1 MAVLQNSTLPI
12 ESGDNKLE
20 QIIATYDDRQLLW
33 LSGYLYGL
41 AQQKTDNR
49 VSSDVVYRS
58 PVGTPSPNGRDAST
72 VMTGTNG
79 NVAVVAK
86 PTKVT
91 ILYGSQSG
99 NSKKAANQA
108 AEALKGAGSEVV
120 VADMSE
126 YKPAQL
132 KNEKMLLFV
141 VATYGEGEPPAAAEE
156 LHKFIF
162 SSRAPKL
169 SADTQFAVLALG
181 DKSYLQYCQTGKDF
195 DQQLEKLG
203 AKRIADRVDCDVDWH
218 DDAEKWINT
227 VVSKLPKPT
236 NGAVS
241 NGNGQTYLTATKSEA
256 PVSKYDRK
264 NPFEAEVLEKIQ
276 LNGRGSVKETWH
288 VELSLEGSDLVYEPG
303 DALNVFAT
311 NSERLVADVLKTS
324 KLDPSVLVD
333 FGGEKH
339 KLGDVLLQKAELSV
353 LTRDVLQKYYDFT
366 KNDKLKALLD
376 DPKVLQAYTYGR
388 DVADLFVDF
397 PADVPPQYFADFLRK
412 MPARAYSIASSLA
425 AHEDEVHLT
434 VGAVRYN
441 FRGRKK
447 EGVASSFLADR
458 VSTGE
463 KVKVFVEKNEF
474 FKLPKDPSTDIIM
487 VGPGTGIAPFRAF
500 VEERAE
506 TGATGKNW
514 LFFGNPNFTTDFLYQ
529 TEWQQYLKKG
539 VLDRLDLA
547 FSRDQKNKIYV
558 QDRLL
563 QKSKGIFER
572 LQNGAFFYVCGDKN
586 RMAKDVE
593 EALVQI
599 AIKEGGFS
607 EEKAVDC
614 VKDLK
619 KQRRYLEDVY

>member
-58 PVGTPSPNGRDAST
+58 PVGTPSVT
-72 VMTGTNG
+72 TGTNG
-79 NVAVVAK
+79 NVAVAAK

-132 KNEKMLLFV
+132 KNEKLLLFV

-218 DDAEKWINT
+218 DDAEKWIKT
-227 VVSKLPKPT
+227 VMSVVSRQSSV
-236 NGAVS
+236 VS
-241 NGNGQTYLTATKSEA
+241 SSVVKNGQNGLSPAASSLS
-256 PVSKYDRK
+256 PKYDRK

-366 KNDKLKALLD
+366 KNDKLKALLA
-376 DPKVLQAYTYGR
+376 DPKALQTYAYGR

-572 LQNGAFFYVCGDKN
+572 LQNGAYFYVCGDKN

-599 AIKEGGFS
+599 AIKEGGYS

>member
-1 MAVLQNSTLPI
+1 MMAVLQNSTLPI

-58 PVGTPSPNGRDAST
+58 PVGTPSVT
-72 VMTGTNG
+72 TGTNG
-79 NVAVVAK
+79 NVAIAAK

-108 AEALKGAGSEVV
+108 ADALKAAGSEVV

-132 KNEKMLLFV
+132 KNEKLLLFV

-203 AKRIADRVDCDVDWH
+203 ATRIADRVDCDVDWH
-218 DDAEKWINT
+218 DDAEKWIKT
-227 VVSKLPKPT
+227 VVEKLPKPT
-236 NGAVS
+236 NGVAS
-241 NGNGQTYLTATKSEA
+241 NGNGQSYVTATKSEA

-333 FGGEKH
+333 FGGEKQ

-353 LTRDVLQKYYDFT
+353 LTRDVLQKYYEFT
-366 KNDKLKALLD
+366 KNDKLKALLA
-376 DPKVLQAYTYGR
+376 DPKALQTYAYGR

-458 VSTGE
+458 VAIGE

-474 FKLPKDPSTDIIM
+474 FKLPKDPSADIIM

-572 LQNGAFFYVCGDKN
+572 LQNGAYFYVCGDKN

-599 AIKEGGFS
+599 AIKEGGYS

>member
-58 PVGTPSPNGRDAST
+58 PVGTPSVTT
-72 VMTGTNG
+72 VTNG
-79 NVAVVAK
+79 NVAVAVK

-132 KNEKMLLFV
+132 KNEKLLLFV

-236 NGAVS
+236 NGVAS
-241 NGNGQTYLTATKSEA
+241 NGNGQTHLTAMKAEA

-264 NPFEAEVLEKIQ
+264 NPFEAEILEKIQ

-288 VELSLEGSDLVYEPG
+288 VELSLDGSDLVYEPG

-333 FGGEKH
+333 FGGEKL
-339 KLGDVLLQKAELSV
+339 KLGDVLLEKAELSV

-366 KNDKLKALLD
+366 KNDKLKALLA
-376 DPKVLQAYTYGR
+376 DPKALQAYIYGR

-397 PADVPPQYFADFLRK
+397 PADVSPQYFADFLRK

-458 VSTGE
+458 VSIGE

-474 FKLPKDPSTDIIM
+474 FKLPKDPSADIIM

-500 VEERAE
+500 VEERVE
-506 TGATGKNW
+506 TGANGKNW

-539 VLDRLDLA
+539 GLDRLDLA

-572 LQNGAFFYVCGDKN
+572 LQNGAYFYVCGDKN

-593 EALVQI
+593 QVLVQI

-607 EEKAVDC
+607 EEKALDC

>member
-1 MAVLQNSTLPI
+1 MPVLQNSTLPI
-12 ESGDNKLE
+12 ESADNKLE

-41 AQQKTDNR
+41 AQAKSGSAVPSN
-49 VSSDVVYRS
+49 VVYRS
-58 PVGTPSPNGRDAST
+58 PVDTPSGATAS
-72 VMTGTNG
+72 NG
-79 NVAVVAK
+79 NGAVK
-86 PTKVT
+86 PSKVT

-99 NSKKAANQA
+99 NSKKAANQTA
-108 AEALKGAGSEVV
+108 DALKAAGSEVV

-132 KNEKMLLFV
+132 KNEKLLLFV

-203 AKRIADRVDCDVDWH
+203 AKRLSERVDCDVDWQ
-218 DDAEKWINT
+218 DDAEKWIKT
-227 VVSKLPKPT
+227 VVEKLPKPT

-241 NGNGQTYLTATKSEA
+241 NSNGQSYVTAIKPA
-256 PVSKYDRK
+256 VAVSKYDRK
-264 NPFEAEVLEKIQ
+264 NPFEAEILEKIQ

-288 VELSLEGSDLVYEPG
+288 VELSLADSDLVYEPG

-333 FGGEKH
+333 FGGEKQ

-353 LTRDVLQKYYDFT
+353 LTRDVLQKYFDFT
-366 KNDKLKALLD
+366 KNDKLKALLA
-376 DPKVLQAYTYGR
+376 DPKALQAYTYGR

-434 VGAVRYN
+434 VGAMRYN

-458 VSTGE
+458 VSIGE
-463 KVKVFVEKNEF
+463 SVKVFVEKNEY
-474 FKLPKDPSTDIIM
+474 FKLPNDPSADIIM

-506 TGATGKNW
+506 TGASGKNW

-539 VLDRLDLA
+539 GLDRLDLA

-563 QKSKGIFER
+563 QKSKGIFEK
-572 LQNGAFFYVCGDKN
+572 LQNGAHFYVCGDKN
-586 RMAKDVE
+586 KMAGDVE
-593 EALVQI
+593 RTLIKIV
-599 AIKEGGFS
+599 IKEGGFS
-607 EEKAVDC
+607 EGKATEFI
-614 VKDLK
+614 KDLK
-619 KQRRYLEDVY
+619 KKRQYLEDVY

>member
-12 ESGDNKLE
+12 ETGDNKLE

-41 AQQKTDNR
+41 AQAKTGNR
-49 VSSDVVYRS
+49 LPSEVVYRS
-58 PVGTPSPNGRDAST
+58 PESTPSVGIA
-72 VMTGTNG
+72 TNG
-79 NVAVVAK
+79 NVAVAAK
-86 PTKVT
+86 PSKVT

-99 NSKKAANQA
+99 NSKKAANQTA
-108 AEALKGAGSEVV
+108 DALKAAGSEVV

-132 KNEKMLLFV
+132 KNEKLLLFV
-141 VATYGEGEPPAAAEE
+141 IATYGEGEPPAAAEE
-156 LHKFIF
+156 LHKYIF

-203 AKRIADRVDCDVDWH
+203 AKRLADRVDCDVDWH
-218 DDAEKWINT
+218 DDAESWIKT
-227 VVSKLPKPT
+227 VVQKMPKPT
-236 NGAVS
+236 NGVAL
-241 NGNGQTYLTATKSEA
+241 NGNGHASFVATKAEA
-256 PVSKYDRK
+256 AVSKYNRK
-264 NPFEAEVLEKIQ
+264 KPFEAEVLEKIQ

-288 VELSLEGSDLVYEPG
+288 LELSLEGSDLVYEPG

-324 KLDPSVLVD
+324 KMDPSVLVD
-333 FGGEKH
+333 FGGEKQ
-339 KLGDVLLQKAELSV
+339 KLGDVLMQKAELSV
-353 LTRDVLQKYYDFT
+353 LTRDVLQKYFDFT
-366 KNDKLKALLD
+366 KNDKLKALLA
-376 DPKVLQAYTYGR
+376 DPKALQSYTYGR

-458 VSTGE
+458 VSIGE
-463 KVKVFVEKNEF
+463 KVQVFVEKNEY
-474 FKLPKDPSTDIIM
+474 FKLPNDPSADIIM

-506 TGATGKNW
+506 TGASGKNW

-539 VLDRLDLA
+539 GLDRLDLA
-547 FSRDQKNKIYV
+547 FSRDQKDKIYV
-558 QDRLL
+558 QNRLL

-572 LQNGAFFYVCGDKN
+572 LQNGAYFYVCGDKN
-586 RMAKDVE
+586 KMAGDVE
-593 EALVQI
+593 RALIQI
-599 AIKEGGFS
+599 AVKEGGFS
-607 EEKAVDC
+607 EERATEYI
-614 VKDLK
+614 KDLK
-619 KQRRYLEDVY
+619 KKRQYLEDVY

>member
-12 ESGDNKLE
+12 EQADNKFDQL
-20 QIIATYDDRQLLW
+20 ISTYDDRQLLW

-41 AQQKTDNR
+41 ANAKADNR
-49 VSSDVVYRS
+49 VATDVVYRS
-58 PVGTPSPNGRDAST
+58 PVAPSVSN
-72 VMTGTNG
+72 GTNG
-79 NVAVVAK
+79 NVAVAAK
-86 PTKVT
+86 PSKVT
-91 ILYGSQSG
+91 ILFGSQSG
-99 NSKKAANQA
+99 NCKKVANQA
-108 AEALKGAGSEVV
+108 ADALKAAGSEVV
-120 VADMSE
+120 VTDMAE

-132 KNEKMLLFV
+132 KNEKLLLIV
-141 VATYGEGEPPAAAEE
+141 AATYGEGEPPAAAEE

-169 SADTQFAVLALG
+169 TADTQFAVLALG
-181 DKSYLQYCQTGKDF
+181 DKSYLQYCQTGKEF

-203 AKRIADRVDCDVDWH
+203 AKRIADRIDCDVDYH
-218 DDAEKWINT
+218 DDADSWVKTI
-227 VVSKLPKPT
+227 VQKLPKPT
-236 NGAVS
+236 NGAAS
-241 NGNGQTYLTATKSEA
+241 NGNGSYLTATKQETPA
-256 PVSKYDRK
+256 SKFDRK

-288 VELSLEGSDLVYEPG
+288 VELGLEGSGLTYEPG

-333 FGGEKH
+333 FDGQKQ
-339 KLGDVLLQKAELSV
+339 KLGDVLLEKAELSV
-353 LTRDVLQKYYDFT
+353 LTRDVLQKYYGFT
-366 KNDKLKALLD
+366 KNEKLKAVLD
-376 DPKVLQAYTYGR
+376 DPKALQTYIYGR

-397 PADVPPQYFADFLRK
+397 PSEVPPQYFADFLRK

-458 VSTGE
+458 VSIGE
-463 KVKVFVEKNEF
+463 KVKVFVEKNEY
-474 FKLPKDPSTDIIM
+474 FKLPNDPNADIIM

-506 TGATGKNW
+506 TGAEGKNW

-539 VLDRLDLA
+539 NLDRLDLA
-547 FSRDQKNKIYV
+547 FSRDQKDKVYV
-558 QDRLL
+558 QHRLL
-563 QKSKGIFER
+563 QKSKLIFER
-572 LQNGAFFYVCGDKN
+572 LQNGSYFYVCGDKN
-586 RMAKDVE
+586 KMAGDVE
-593 EALVQI
+593 RALVQI
-599 AIKEGGFS
+599 AVKEGGFS
-607 EEKAVDC
+607 EEKAVEFI
-614 VKDLK
+614 KDLK
-619 KQRRYLEDVY
+619 KKRQYLEDVY

>member
-58 PVGTPSPNGRDAST
+58 PVGTPSVT
-72 VMTGTNG
+72 TGTNG
-79 NVAVVAK
+79 NVAVAAK

-108 AEALKGAGSEVV
+108 ADALKAAGSEVV

-132 KNEKMLLFV
+132 KNEKLLLFV

-203 AKRIADRVDCDVDWH
+203 ATRIADRVDCDVDWH
-218 DDAEKWINT
+218 DDAEKWIKT
-227 VVSKLPKPT
+227 VVEKLPKPT
-236 NGAVS
+236 NGVAS
-241 NGNGQTYLTATKSEA
+241 NGNGQSYVTATKSEA

-333 FGGEKH
+333 FGGEKQ

-353 LTRDVLQKYYDFT
+353 LTRDVLQKYYEFT
-366 KNDKLKALLD
+366 KNDKLKALLA
-376 DPKVLQAYTYGR
+376 DPKALQTYAYGR

-458 VSTGE
+458 VAIGE

-474 FKLPKDPSTDIIM
+474 FKLPKDPSADIIM

-563 QKSKGIFER
+563 QKSKGIFDR
-572 LQNGAFFYVCGDKN
+572 LQNGAYFYVCGDKN

-599 AIKEGGFS
+599 AIKEGGYS

>member
-1 MAVLQNSTLPI
+1 MMAVLQNSTLPI

-58 PVGTPSPNGRDAST
+58 PVGTPSVT
-72 VMTGTNG
+72 TGTNG
-79 NVAVVAK
+79 NVAVAAK

-108 AEALKGAGSEVV
+108 AEALKGGGSEVV

-132 KNEKMLLFV
+132 KNEKLLLFV

-227 VVSKLPKPT
+227 VVSKLPPPPQR
-236 NGAVS
+236 GAVSAS
-241 NGNGQTYLTATKSEA
+241 NGNGYASLTATKSEA

-333 FGGEKH
+333 FGGEKQ

-366 KNDKLKALLD
+366 KNDKLKALLA
-376 DPKVLQAYTYGR
+376 DPKALQTYAYGR

-458 VSTGE
+458 VSAGE

-572 LQNGAFFYVCGDKN
+572 LQNGAYFYVCGDKN

>member
-1 MAVLQNSTLPI
+1 MMAVLQNSTLPI

-58 PVGTPSPNGRDAST
+58 PVGTPSVT
-72 VMTGTNG
+72 TGTNG
-79 NVAVVAK
+79 NVAIAAK

-108 AEALKGAGSEVV
+108 ADALKAAGSEVV

-132 KNEKMLLFV
+132 KNEKLLLFV

-203 AKRIADRVDCDVDWH
+203 ATRIADRVDCDVDWH

-227 VVSKLPKPT
+227 VVEKLPKPT
-236 NGAVS
+236 NGVAS

-264 NPFEAEVLEKIQ
+264 NPFEAEILEKIQ

-333 FGGEKH
+333 FGGEKQ

-353 LTRDVLQKYYDFT
+353 LTRDVLQKYYEFT
-366 KNDKLKALLD
+366 KNDKLKALLA
-376 DPKVLQAYTYGR
+376 DPKALQTYAYGR

-458 VSTGE
+458 VAIGE

-474 FKLPKDPSTDIIM
+474 FKLPKDPSADIIM

-572 LQNGAFFYVCGDKN
+572 LQNGAYFYVCGDKN

-599 AIKEGGFS
+599 AIKEGGYS

>member
-1 MAVLQNSTLPI
+1 
-12 ESGDNKLE
+12 
-20 QIIATYDDRQLLW
+20 
-33 LSGYLYGL
+33 
-41 AQQKTDNR
+41 
-49 VSSDVVYRS
+49 
-58 PVGTPSPNGRDAST
+58 
-72 VMTGTNG
+72 
-79 NVAVVAK
+79 
-86 PTKVT
+86 
-91 ILYGSQSG
+91 
-99 NSKKAANQA
+99 
-108 AEALKGAGSEVV
+108 
-120 VADMSE
+120 
-126 YKPAQL
+126 
-132 KNEKMLLFV
+132 
-141 VATYGEGEPPAAAEE
+141 
-156 LHKFIF
+156 
-162 SSRAPKL
+162 
-169 SADTQFAVLALG
+169 
-181 DKSYLQYCQTGKDF
+181 
-195 DQQLEKLG
+195 
-203 AKRIADRVDCDVDWH
+203 
-218 DDAEKWINT
+218 
-227 VVSKLPKPT
+227 
-236 NGAVS
+236 
-241 NGNGQTYLTATKSEA
+241 
-256 PVSKYDRK
+256 
-264 NPFEAEVLEKIQ
+264 
-276 LNGRGSVKETWH
+276 
-288 VELSLEGSDLVYEPG
+288 
-303 DALNVFAT
+303 
-311 NSERLVADVLKTS
+311 VADVLKTS

-333 FGGEKH
+333 FGGEKQ

-366 KNDKLKALLD
+366 KNDKLKALLA
-376 DPKVLQAYTYGR
+376 DPKALQTYAYGR

-458 VSTGE
+458 VSAGE

-572 LQNGAFFYVCGDKN
+572 LQNGAYFYVCGDKN

>member
-1 MAVLQNSTLPI
+1 MTLTENIKLPI
-12 ESGDNKLE
+12 GLDTNALQQITADLNE
-20 QIIATYDDRQLLW
+20 QQLMW
-33 LSGYLYGL
+33 LSGYFFGVSQ
-41 AQQKTDNR
+41 AQNR
-49 VSSDVVYRS
+49 VAAPNSN
-58 PVGTPSPNGRDAST
+58 GNGNGFAAAMTPSVQTAA
-72 VMTGTNG
+72 
-79 NVAVVAK
+79 AVQT
-86 PTKVT
+86 PTSKVT

-99 NSKKAANQA
+99 NSKKAANQTA
-108 AEALKGAGSEVV
+108 DALKAAGSEVV
-120 VADMSE
+120 VTDMSE

-132 KNEKMLLFV
+132 KNEKLLLFV
-141 VATYGEGEPPAAAEE
+141 IATYGEGEPPAAAEE
-156 LHKFIF
+156 LHKYIF

-195 DQQLEKLG
+195 DEQLEKLG
-203 AKRIADRVDCDVDWH
+203 AKRLADRVDCDVDWH
-218 DDAEKWINT
+218 DDAENWIKT
-227 VVSKLPKPT
+227 VVGKMPAPPPQR
-236 NGAVS
+236 GAGVAS
-241 NGNGQTYLTATKSEA
+241 NGNGQSHLVAA
-256 PVSKYDRK
+256 PSVKAASKYDRK
-264 NPFEAEVLEKIQ
+264 NPFEAEILEKIQ

-288 VELSLEGSDLVYEPG
+288 IELGLEGSDLVYEPG

-333 FGGEKH
+333 FGGENL
-339 KLGDVLLQKAELSV
+339 KLGDVLLEKAELSV
-353 LTRDVLQKYYDFT
+353 LTRDVLQKYFDFT
-366 KNDKLKALLD
+366 KNEKLKELLA
-376 DPKVLQAYTYGR
+376 DPKALQTYIYGR

-397 PADVPPQYFADFLRK
+397 PAEVPPQYFADFLRK

-458 VSTGE
+458 VATGE

-474 FKLPKDPSTDIIM
+474 FKLPKDSSTDIIM

-506 TGATGKNW
+506 TGASGKNW

-539 VLDRLDLA
+539 SLDRLDLA
-547 FSRDQKNKIYV
+547 FSRDQKDKIYV
-558 QDRLL
+558 QNRLL
-563 QKSKGIFER
+563 QKSKLVFEKI
-572 LQNGAFFYVCGDKN
+572 QNGAYFYVCGDKN

-593 EALVQI
+593 QALVQI
-599 AIKEGGFS
+599 AMKEGGFS
-607 EEKAVDC
+607 EEKAIEC

-619 KQRRYLEDVY
+619 KQRRFLEDVY

>member
-41 AQQKTDNR
+41 AQSKTG
-49 VSSDVVYRS
+49 SSAPSNVVYRS
-58 PVGTPSPNGRDAST
+58 PVETPSVA
-72 VMTGTNG
+72 TNG
-79 NVAVVAK
+79 NVAVAAK

-108 AEALKGAGSEVV
+108 AEVLKGAGSEVV

-132 KNEKMLLFV
+132 KNEKLLLFV

-218 DDAEKWINT
+218 DDAEKWIKT
-227 VVSKLPKPT
+227 VVEKLPKPT
-236 NGAVS
+236 NGVAS
-241 NGNGQTYLTATKSEA
+241 NGNGQSYVTATKSEP

-333 FGGEKH
+333 FGGVKQ

-366 KNDKLKALLD
+366 KNDKLKALLA
-376 DPKVLQAYTYGR
+376 DPKALQTYIYGR

-447 EGVASSFLADR
+447 EGAASSFLADR
-458 VSTGE
+458 VAIGE

-474 FKLPKDPSTDIIM
+474 FKLPKDPSADIIM

-572 LQNGAFFYVCGDKN
+572 LQNGAYFYVCGDKN
-586 RMAKDVE
+586 KMAGDVE
-593 EALVQI
+593 RTLIQI
-599 AIKEGGFS
+599 AVKEGGFS
-607 EEKAVDC
+607 EEAATDFIKN
-614 VKDLK
+614 LK
-619 KQRRYLEDVY
+619 KKRQYLEDVY